1 MAIERSQISQ
11 DLADILNEMI
21 EDWGVELDEPIG
33 DSTTLVGDLEFSSI
47 DIIHLVMAIEDHFEH
62 PKMGFNDLLMEDGKY
77 VQDLEVGKV
86 VDFIGSKIK
95 G

>member
-1 MAIERSQISQ
+1 MALDRSTILQ
-11 DLADILNEMI
+11 DLVAILQEMI
-21 EDWGVELDEPIG
+21 DDWGVDLDEPIG
-33 DSTTLVGDLEFSSI
+33 DQTTLVGDLEFSSI
-47 DIIHLVMAIEDHFEH
+47 DIIHLVVAIEEHFER

-86 VDFIGSKIK
+86 VDFIDEKLK

>member
-1 MAIERSQISQ
+1 MAFDRTKILQ
-11 DLADILNEMI
+11 DLVAILQEMI
-21 EDWGVELDEPIG
+21 DDWGVELDEPIG

-47 DIIHLVMAIEDHFEH
+47 DIIHLVMAIEEHFEH

-77 VQDLEVGKV
+77 VQDLGVGQV
-86 VDFIGSKIK
+86 VDFIDAKLK

>member
-1 MAIERSQISQ
+1 MAIERDQISK
-11 DLADILNEMI
+11 DLVDILNEMI
-21 EDWGVELDEPIG
+21 DDWGVELDNPIG
-33 DSTTLVGDLEFSSI
+33 DDTALVADLEFSSI

-77 VQDLEVGKV
+77 VQDLEVGQV
-86 VDFIGSKIK
+86 VDFIDSKLK